1 MTRLLLDTH
10 LVLWWLNGDARLPQP
25 VLERVQAPEAEV
37 FVSQASLWEMA
48 IKVSTGRLQ
57 VDLPELE
64 RQLPLQG
71 FRWLPISNAHLL
83 AVAELESDGVHRD
96 PFDRLLVC
104 QSRVEPMLLL
114 TVDSQLRSFGSTV
127 IVI

>member
-48 IKVSTGRLQ
+48 IKVSIGRLQ
-57 VDLPELE
+57 LDLPELE
-64 RQLPLQG
+64 RQVPLQG
-71 FRWLPISNAHLL
+71 FRWLPIRTSHLL
-83 AVAELESDGVHRD
+83 AVAELETDGEHRD

-104 QSRVEPMLLL
+104 QSRTEPMLLL
-114 TVDSQLRSFGSTV
+114 TADG
-127 IVI
+127 